1 MKKLLIVLISASTF
15 GCATLTSDAMT
26 PVALAFS
33 DGTNGECNLSNK
45 RGSWSTEVPATV
57 SIRRSDDAL
66 RYQCE
71 TEDGRSAFGSIP
83 SRMGGKIIASAVFLD
98 FGIVDSITDK
108 HREYPPSY
116 VIPVKSK
123 TGKAKISPDSSAD
136 DEESTADPF
145 DFSVGGEE

>member
-1 MKKLLIVLISASTF
+1 MKKLLMVLAAASTI

-26 PVALAFS
+26 PVTLAFS
-33 DGTNGECNLSNK
+33 DGNSGMCNLSNK
-45 RGSWSTEVPATV
+45 RGSWQTKVPATV

-71 TEDGRSAFGSIP
+71 MEDGRSAFGSIP

-98 FGIVDSITDK
+98 FGIVDAITDK

-116 VIPVKSK
+116 VIPVKAQ
-123 TGKAKISPDSSAD
+123 TGKAANSLDSSAD
-136 DEESTADPF
+136 DEESTVDPF
-145 DFSVGGEE
+145 DFIVGGE